1 MSRRSVA
8 DVLDAAKA
16 AGIGW
21 DDVASRPDDE
31 VYALLFPGRRERES
45 VYELFMVK

>member
-16 AGIGW
+16 TGIGW
-21 DDVASRPDDE
+21 DDVANRP
-31 VYALLFPGRRERES
+31 A
-45 VYELFMVK
+45 